1 MDNLSNGGN
10 EVSEIILENV
20 TKSYGNVQGISSIN
34 LSIGPGITGILGPNG
49 AGKSTTMKVI
59 LGLSKPSIGSVT
71 VNDINPFTDWKSR
84 KNIGFVPEYD
94 CFYEHM
100 TGIEYVSYFL
110 RMHDYN
116 EEEAGKIAKKELSE
130 LGLEEA
136 MYRRIR
142 TYSRGMRQ
150 KTKVARATAFNPS
163 ILVLDEPFQGADPST
178 RHLLMEKMKKWA
190 EEGKIVLISSHILN
204 DVENLTDSII
214 LINNGKMLAS
224 GNRHEIR
231 KLMANI
237 PRKVNVAPS
246 DKSKMR
252 TIAKRMLDE
261 EWITSVNIDDK
272 EGEIVLETNKSEK
285 FYKELPKIIQKEKI
299 GIKKINSDDDSLDS
313 LYEKL
318 VEGVQWK

>member
-1 MDNLSNGGN
+1 MSD
-10 EVSEIILENV
+10 IILQNV
-20 TKSYGNVQGISSIN
+20 TKSYGNVQGISDIN

-49 AGKSTTMKVI
+49 AGKSTTMKLI
-59 LGLSKPSIGSVT
+59 LGLSKPSIGMVT
-71 VNDINPFTDWKSR
+71 VNNIDPFTDWKSR
-84 KNIGFVPEYD
+84 RNIGFAPEYD

-110 RMHDYN
+110 RMHDFD
-116 EEEAGKIAKKELSE
+116 EEEAEEIAKKELSE
-130 LGLEEA
+130 LGLDEA
-136 MYRRIR
+136 MHRRIR

-178 RHLLMEKMKKWA
+178 RHLLMQKMKNWA
-190 EEGKIVLISSHILN
+190 GEGKIVLISSHILN

-214 LINNGKMLAS
+214 LINNGRMLAS

-237 PRKVNVAPS
+237 PRKVNVAPN

-261 EWITSVNIDDK
+261 DWITSVNINEKD
-272 EGEIVLETNKSEK
+272 EEIVLETNQSET
-285 FYKELPKIIQKEKI
+285 FYRELPKIIQKEKI
-299 GIKKINSDDDSLDS
+299 GVKKINSDDDSLDS

-318 VEGVQWK
+318 VEGEQWK

>member
-1 MDNLSNGGN
+1 M
-10 EVSEIILENV
+10 SEIVLQNV
-20 TKSYGNVQGISSIN
+20 TKSYGNVLGISDIN

-49 AGKSTTMKVI
+49 AGKSTTMKII

-71 VNDINPFTDWKSR
+71 VNNINPFKDWKSR
-84 KNIGFVPEYD
+84 RNIGFAPEYD

-110 RMHDYN
+110 RIHDFDK
-116 EEEAGKIAKKELSE
+116 EEAEKIAKKELSE

-136 MYRRIR
+136 MHRRIR

-163 ILVLDEPFQGADPST
+163 ILVLDEPFQGAAHRT
-178 RHLLMEKMKKWA
+178 RHLLMQKMKNWA
-190 EEGKIVLISSHILN
+190 ESGKIILISSHILN

-214 LINNGKMLAS
+214 LINNGRMLAS

-237 PRKVNVAPS
+237 PR
-246 DKSKMR
+246 
-252 TIAKRMLDE
+252 
-261 EWITSVNIDDK
+261 
-272 EGEIVLETNKSEK
+272 
-285 FYKELPKIIQKEKI
+285 
-299 GIKKINSDDDSLDS
+299 
-313 LYEKL
+313 
-318 VEGVQWK
+318 

>member
-1 MDNLSNGGN
+1 MSD
-10 EVSEIILENV
+10 IILQNV
-20 TKSYGNVQGISSIN
+20 TKSYGNVLGISDIN

-49 AGKSTTMKVI
+49 AGKSTTMKLI
-59 LGLSKPSIGSVT
+59 LGLSKPSIGMVT
-71 VNDINPFTDWKSR
+71 VNNIDPFTDWKSR
-84 KNIGFVPEYD
+84 RNIGFAPEYD

-110 RMHDYN
+110 RMHDFD
-116 EEEAGKIAKKELSE
+116 EEEAEEIAKKELSE
-130 LGLEEA
+130 LGLDEA
-136 MYRRIR
+136 MHRRIR

-178 RHLLMEKMKKWA
+178 RHLLMQKMKNWA
-190 EEGKIVLISSHILN
+190 GEGKIVLISSHILN

-214 LINNGKMLAS
+214 LINNGRMLAS

-237 PRKVNVAPS
+237 PRKVNVAPN

-261 EWITSVNIDDK
+261 DWITSVNINEKD
-272 EGEIVLETNKSEK
+272 EEIVLETNQSET
-285 FYKELPKIIQKEKI
+285 FYRELPKIIQKEKI
-299 GIKKINSDDDSLDS
+299 GVKKINSDDDSLDS

-318 VEGVQWK
+318 VEGEQWK